1 MKGWIWWYC
10 MTSCWVYDE
19 VEEHELKQL
28 LKVRLWKINGTDD
41 MGIRLK
47 DSEMKIVEQLCV
59 QKEEVEDEV
68 TEQLH

>member
-1 MKGWIWWYC
+1 
-10 MTSCWVYDE
+10 
-19 VEEHELKQL
+19 
-28 LKVRLWKINGTDD
+28 